1 MVKRLHTDR
10 AIYLIDFFV
19 EHCIMAV
26 AFFLPLSLNVTSV
39 FLAAGGFFWLLKMII
54 IRRIFSQRTL
64 FDGLILFF
72 VIWSGLSITN
82 SPDPD
87 FSSYNYYQLFGR
99 YVLIYYLV
107 VSNIQSRDQ
116 LKRLVKLML
125 VSSALV
131 VLYGFYQY
139 VHGMD
144 ISTLE
149 WIDDQQFPEIKIR
162 IFSTLHNPNL
172 LAGFLV
178 IMSAIVAGLSCG
190 VQRVKHKL
198 LLCGLLL
205 MLGTCLLFTYSR
217 GAWISILAVIVI
229 FSVLYSR
236 RLFWLLLLIPLLLL
250 CGQHNV
256 WERVLSIFNPTDTSA
271 SMRVALWESTMAM
284 IQDKPWF
291 GVGWG
296 AYWLAYP
303 QYDFYIHNAETTIF
317 HAHNMYLGLAAE
329 VGIPGLFSFLGI
341 MCGHMFLA
349 FKLLRQS
356 ERWIAGLML
365 GMLAALVSL
374 AVGGIT
380 DYILFNIQM
389 SMLFWLLL
397 AIITVAWQLER
408 RREEL

>member
-1 MVKRLHTDR
+1 MID
-10 AIYLIDFFV
+10 LII

-39 FLAAGGFFWLLKMII
+39 LLAAGGFFWLLKMIMAKS
-54 IRRIFSQRTL
+54 IFSQRTL
-64 FDGLILFF
+64 FDGLIVFY

-82 SPDPD
+82 SPDTD

-99 YVLIYYLV
+99 YVLIYYLIV
-107 VSNIQSRDQ
+107 NNIQSQEQ
-116 LKRLVKLML
+116 LKRLVKSMMI
-125 VSSALV
+125 SAILV
-131 VLYGFYQY
+131 VMYGFYQY
-139 VHGMD
+139 TQGMD

-149 WIDDQQFPEIKIR
+149 WVDDHQFPEIKIR
-162 IFSTLHNPNL
+162 VFSTLHNPNL

-178 IMSAIVAGLSCG
+178 IMSAIIAGLSCG
-190 VQRVKHKL
+190 VQKIRHRVL
-198 LLCGLLL
+198 LYGLLL
-205 MLGTCLLFTYSR
+205 MLAACLLFTYSR
-217 GAWISILAVIVI
+217 GAWVSILAVIVI
-229 FSVLYSR
+229 FSLLYSR
-236 RLFWLLLLIPLLLL
+236 KFFWLLLLIPLLLL
-250 CGQHNV
+250 YGQHNA

-271 SMRVALWESTMAM
+271 SMRMALWESTMAM
-284 IQDKPWF
+284 IMDKPWF

-329 VGIPGLFSFLGI
+329 IGIPGLLSFLAI
-341 MCGHMFLA
+341 LCGHMLLT
-349 FKLLRQS
+349 FKLLRQGS
-356 ERWIAGLML
+356 KWMAGLML
-365 GMLAALVSL
+365 GILAALASL

-397 AIITVAWQLER
+397 AIVTVAWQLEKRQWKR
-408 RREEL
+408 R